1 MSSDGVWLAAP
12 DSRKTAMVPSE
23 SSSRLAQ
30 TLARFV
36 GPQAP
41 DTLRA
46 TGSRLLKQSVR
57 QAPVMVT
64 ALVVATLGG
73 VATTVLMPSALAA
86 AIDAATKGGELTHVL
101 AVLAILIGA
110 ASVVDAL
117 DGLIGAYYGSFLTA
131 QLRHRLVSHALSLG
145 VAGQRRFPAGDLLS
159 RLTVNAGTPATF
171 LPLLL
176 SAASTLLIAI
186 GAVVGLALID
196 WRLAVTFVVGV
207 PPAIALVRVFVAKA
221 SRPFVRYQELLAAII
236 TRLLDALRGARTIRA
251 SGTSREE
258 IDRILQPLPELHDT
272 GRQVWLAQG
281 QATWR
286 LGLLAPML
294 QVLVLSVGGFA
305 LTTGDITA
313 GQLVAAAS
321 YAGMA
326 LSAIGLL
333 DALVSL
339 LGIQV
344 GAGRVGEVLEAQP
357 VVGPPVAAVPVPR
370 GSGRLELRDVD
381 VRMGQRTILNQLN
394 LSIPEGTSV
403 AVVGRSGAGKSVLVS
418 LVGRLLDP
426 DDGEVLLNGVPISRM
441 EFAALRRAVTYAFE
455 RPALLGAT
463 VHDMIAYARPEAS
476 RGEVAAAAAIAQAD
490 RFIRLLPE
498 GYDTPL
504 TQAPLSGGE
513 LQRLGLARAILV
525 DAAVIVLDDATSSLD
540 TATEVKVTEALER
553 VLAGRTSLVVA
564 HRTATAARADLVAW
578 LDAGRVRAL
587 APHLV
592 LWADPDYRAVFAV
605 GEDATAVSTV
615 VPEAVVA
622 EAERT

>member
-1 MSSDGVWLAAP
+1 MSS
-12 DSRKTAMVPSE
+12 SE

-30 TLARFV
+30 TLTRFA

-41 DTLRA
+41 DALRA
-46 TGSRLLKQSVR
+46 SGSRLLKQSVR
-57 QAPVMVT
+57 QAPVMVA
-64 ALVVATLGG
+64 ALVVVTLGG
-73 VATTVLMPSALAA
+73 VATTVLIPSALAA
-86 AIDAATKGGELTHVL
+86 AIDAATKGGELTHALVG
-101 AVLAILIGA
+101 LAILIGA
-110 ASVVDAL
+110 ASLVDAL

-131 QLRHRLVSHALSLG
+131 QLRHRLVGHALSLG
-145 VAGQRRFPAGDLLS
+145 VAGSRRFPAGDLLS

-176 SAASTLLIAI
+176 SAASTLLTAV

-196 WRLAVTFVVGV
+196 WRLAVTFLVGV
-207 PPAIALVRVFVAKA
+207 PPAIALVRLFVAKA
-221 SRPFVRYQELLAAII
+221 SHPFVRYQELLAAII

-251 SGTSREE
+251 SGTSRQE
-258 IDRILQPLPELHDT
+258 IERILQPLPELHDT
-272 GRQVWLAQG
+272 GRQVWLVQG

-286 LGLLAPML
+286 LGLLAPMV
-294 QVLVLSVGGFA
+294 QVLVLSVGGFE

-326 LSAIGLL
+326 LSAVGLF
-333 DALVSL
+333 DALISL

-344 GAGRVGEVLEAQP
+344 SAGRVGEVLEAQP
-357 VVGPPVAAVPVPR
+357 AVEPPVTAVPVPR
-370 GSGRLELRDVD
+370 ESGRLDLRDVT
-381 VRMGQRTILNQLN
+381 VRMGSRTILNELN
-394 LSIPEGTSV
+394 LSVPEGTSV
-403 AVVGRSGAGKSVLVS
+403 AVVGRSGTGKSVLVS

-426 DDGEVLLNGVPISRM
+426 DEGEVLLNGVPVSRV
-441 EFAALRRAVTYAFE
+441 EFAALRQAVTYAFE

-463 VHDMIAYARPEAS
+463 VHDMIAYARPDAS
-476 RGEVAAAAAIAQAD
+476 RAEVVAAAAIAQAD
-490 RFIRLLPE
+490 RFIRLLPD

-504 TQAPLSGGE
+504 AQAPMSGGE

-525 DAAVIVLDDATSSLD
+525 NAAVIVLDDATSSLD

-553 VLAGRTSLVVA
+553 VLTGRTSLVVA

-578 LDAGRVRAL
+578 LDSGRVRAL

-592 LWADPDYRAVFAV
+592 LWTDPEYRAVFAV
-605 GEDATAVSTV
+605 DEDAGDATAVPAGVPDAV
-615 VPEAVVA
+615 VPEA
-622 EAERT
+622 ERT